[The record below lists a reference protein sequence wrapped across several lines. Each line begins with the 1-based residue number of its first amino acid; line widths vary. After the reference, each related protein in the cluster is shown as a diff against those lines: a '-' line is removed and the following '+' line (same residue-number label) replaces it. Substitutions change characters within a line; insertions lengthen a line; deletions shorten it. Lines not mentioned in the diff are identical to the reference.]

1 MQKHKRIVLS
11 GLLFG
16 AAAALIATSSP
27 ANADDDNILKKGQ
40 TITSTSTIPA
50 NGDIN
55 PYGVWR
61 VPRTVGDL
69 QEGSILVSNF
79 NNSMN
84 QQGTGTTIVQ
94 VSPQGGVSLFAQ
106 IDASTLPSPCPGGV
120 GLTTALAVL
129 RSGWV
134 VVGSLPTTDG
144 TSATAQAGCLIVLDA
159 WGHPVETFWGSLIN
173 GPWDMTAVDGDD
185 EAILFVT
192 NVLNGTLAA
201 SSDSMLPGNIVNQGN
216 VIRINLGVSEKQM
229 PWIESITVIGS
240 GFEERTD
247 PAALVIGPTGVG
259 LSPSCEEGDKED
271 CKTIFGDDDGRVL
284 YVADSLRNRIQAI
297 PHALHRTTSAGEG
310 VTFSSG
316 GSLNGPLG
324 LTVSEGGHVLA
335 VNSGDGFITEINQHG
350 TQIAKELL
358 DGTGMP
364 PGAGALFGLA
374 FNSERKLVFV
384 DDASNTLNLLH

>member
-1 MQKHKRIVLS
+1 
-11 GLLFG
+11 
-16 AAAALIATSSP
+16 
-27 ANADDDNILKKGQ
+27 
-40 TITSTSTIPA
+40 
-50 NGDIN
+50 
-55 PYGVWR
+55 
-61 VPRTVGDL
+61 
-69 QEGSILVSNF
+69 
-79 NNSMN
+79 
-84 QQGTGTTIVQ
+84 
-94 VSPQGGVSLFAQ
+94 
-106 IDASTLPSPCPGGV
+106 
-120 GLTTALAVL
+120 
-129 RSGWV
+129 
-134 VVGSLPTTDG
+134 
-144 TSATAQAGCLIVLDA
+144 LIVLDA